1 MITARVHN
9 FHVTA
14 PQVGDVAEAVDLEL
28 ARLEAHPNFRGLL
41 FLERG
46 DERREITAITL
57 WEDTDRDEMA
67 RIAEE
72 SRRHVAAVA
81 DCGVST
87 KLYRVLRFSAEAQTA
102 DLPSCAKAS
111 VGPGGDQGSRW

>member
-1 MITARVHN
+1 MIARVHN

-14 PQVGDVAEAVDLEL
+14 LQVSDVAEAVDLEL
-28 ARLEAHPNFRGLL
+28 ARLGDHPNFRGLL

-57 WEDTDRDEMA
+57 WEDTDREETA
-67 RIAEE
+67 RMAEE

-87 KLYRVLRFSAEAQTA
+87 KLYRILRCSAEAG
-102 DLPSCAKAS
+102 DLVPCAMAS
-111 VGPGGDQGSRW
+111 VGLGPDQESRW